1 MKRDY
6 IRRIAKSSLSIL
18 LCLGCVAGLSFS
30 WFRKAEYIGGSMQYT
45 KYLMIGNA
53 RAEVTTYLGEETSR
67 GSGEY
72 VYNTPVDSNGFEVTG
87 LYPTARQ
94 YFKTHIENTSGDPT
108 DVMSFGV
115 YLLGIRAPRVL
126 AKHIIVNVTSPY
138 NVTERFPIEENAE
151 GADPSEIRTLERVC
165 FVDRVTLDPIDPADT
180 NEFGEPNAQNNS
192 VDIYWSVEID
202 SAAGNECINTAIT
215 LSSIQLQS

>member
-1 MKRDY
+1 MKHDN
-6 IRRIAKSSLSIL
+6 IRRIARSSLSIL
-18 LCLGCVAGLSFS
+18 VCLGCVAGLSFS
-30 WFRKAEYIGGSMQYT
+30 WFRKAEYSGGGMQYT

-94 YFKTHIENTSGDPT
+94 YFKTHIVNTSGDPT

-138 NVTERFPIEENAE
+138 NVTERFPIEENA
-151 GADPSEIRTLERVC
+151 
-165 FVDRVTLDPIDPADT
+165 
-180 NEFGEPNAQNNS
+180 
-192 VDIYWSVEID
+192 
-202 SAAGNECINTAIT
+202 
-215 LSSIQLQS
+215 